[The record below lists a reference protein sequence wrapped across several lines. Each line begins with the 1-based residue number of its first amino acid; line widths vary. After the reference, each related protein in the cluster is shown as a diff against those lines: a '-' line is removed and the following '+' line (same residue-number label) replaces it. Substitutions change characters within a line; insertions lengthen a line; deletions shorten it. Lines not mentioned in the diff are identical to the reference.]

1 MNLNIDNYG
10 GRGVVPLFCVSYV
23 SGTAFFVTS
32 KHLLTAGHVIAE
44 YILNNE
50 AMVAVVIEGE
60 YKVCRV
66 LVHHD
71 IPDVA
76 ILECVDYICPNE
88 YVMPLLA
95 SKFKEGLD
103 LLIVGFPRELGNGVD
118 YFGVT
123 VKNSRKK
130 ANLKG
135 GFDRMVV
142 RTDSF
147 GFNSYEGFSG
157 SPVINEFGMV
167 VGIETD
173 QLYYSLGYLSI
184 EAIKE
189 LVENETSISIEEN
202 DDLYD
207 NTSYGLRRS
216 YNHIRE
222 HTADMLKTRY
232 NDKVHVENIEI
243 EKIIQRFC
251 GYGFDEE
258 QIAIHNK
265 YKVWHDKIAGDILS
279 YISNIIQLANYLQ
292 DGIITEDVMLQ
303 IEGLFYLS
311 DNKKKLHTD
320 RRKEL
325 QIIYNNIYTWLRH
338 KRMYIERKFMYVSGI
353 AGCGKSHLLYREAL
367 EISNRQRVYMLLG
380 SEFSS
385 MEDPEKTIA
394 RVMGWKSVDPLKD
407 LDEELA
413 RGEAK
418 TATIIID
425 ALNEGSGTH
434 FWIEHLP
441 ILKNKISRYH
451 HLKIIVSLRTLSIE
465 DQLYDILRD
474 NWLPVKLYGFK
485 NRERAIT
492 DYFKEYEIKTNET
505 PYAKIEEFTNPLFLR
520 MFCLRCARIIRWLK
534 RN

>member
-10 GRGVVPLFCVSYV
+10 GRGVVPLFCGSYV

-50 AMVAVVIEGE
+50 AMVAVVVEGE

-232 NDKVHVENIEI
+232 NDKVHVENTEI

-258 QIAIHNK
+258 QIEIHNK

-279 YISNIIQLANYLQ
+279 YISSIIQLANYLQ
-292 DGIITEDVMLQ
+292 DGIITEDVMVQ
-303 IEGLFYLS
+303 IEGLFYLN

-320 RRKEL
+320 
-325 QIIYNNIYTWLRH
+325 
-338 KRMYIERKFMYVSGI
+338 
-353 AGCGKSHLLYREAL
+353 HL
-367 EISNRQRVYMLLG
+367 
-380 SEFSS
+380 
-385 MEDPEKTIA
+385 
-394 RVMGWKSVDPLKD
+394 
-407 LDEELA
+407 
-413 RGEAK
+413 
-418 TATIIID
+418 
-425 ALNEGSGTH
+425 
-434 FWIEHLP
+434 
-441 ILKNKISRYH
+441 
-451 HLKIIVSLRTLSIE
+451 
-465 DQLYDILRD
+465 
-474 NWLPVKLYGFK
+474 
-485 NRERAIT
+485 
-492 DYFKEYEIKTNET
+492 
-505 PYAKIEEFTNPLFLR
+505 
-520 MFCLRCARIIRWLK
+520 
-534 RN
+534 